1 MVPGN
6 IAAFTRL
13 EHEII
18 IQKNAG
24 ARSFISDEEFK
35 KAGASIVDDAQS
47 LYAQADV
54 VFKVQPPSADE
65 VKLMKGGAIYMGNLA
80 PLNNHDT
87 L

>member
-1 MVPGN
+1 MKIGIPVEIVSGETRVAMVPGN

-24 ARSFISDEEFK
+24 AGSFISDEEFK

-47 LYAQADV
+47 LYAQ
-54 VFKVQPPSADE
+54 
-65 VKLMKGGAIYMGNLA
+65 
-80 PLNNHDT
+80 
-87 L
+87 